1 MCLFLF
7 YVFIF
12 YVSVFHTS
20 FLFSFIFVASNDS
33 EDRVTVATKKNFV
46 DFFRIEIIHLWNFS
60 SVSVPPWIGWPVEA
74 LWKSHESVTFN
85 IQPFFF
91 MKTRVFIFEPL
102 FSSASIVRCAPVGL
116 SYSHI
121 GAAFT
126 PLPSCCTTLSLF
138 RRDREEERKKVEFKD
153 SDSSPTYT
161 HLFSLLWG
169 HTLLLS
175 VLRDFAC

>member
-1 MCLFLF
+1 MKLFVGKCAPLNRLASGSTLK
-7 YVFIF
+7 VTR
-12 YVSVFHTS
+12 VSDFQYP
-20 FLFSFIFVASNDS
+20 
-33 EDRVTVATKKNFV
+33 TV
-46 DFFRIEIIHLWNFS
+46 
-60 SVSVPPWIGWPVEA
+60 
-74 LWKSHESVTFN
+74 
-85 IQPFFF
+85 FF

-102 FSSASIVRCAPVGL
+102 FSSASIVRCAPAGL

-138 RRDREEERKKVEFKD
+138 RRDREEERKKVEFRD
-153 SDSSPTYT
+153 SDSCPTYT